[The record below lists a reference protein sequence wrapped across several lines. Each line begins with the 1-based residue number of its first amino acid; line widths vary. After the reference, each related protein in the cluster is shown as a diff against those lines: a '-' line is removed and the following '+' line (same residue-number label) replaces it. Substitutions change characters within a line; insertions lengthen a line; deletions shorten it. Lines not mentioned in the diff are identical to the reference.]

1 MTEVVVRSRDGLAQE
16 VEARGH
22 RLVADEP
29 REAGGS
35 DAGLTPYELLLA
47 ALGACTSMTIRLY
60 ARRKGWPVTGVEVRL
75 RHDRIHAEDCADCET
90 ESGYLDRVRKEILVR
105 GELTQEELRR
115 LAEIARRCPV
125 NQTFSR
131 EVVIEDAMIET

>member
-29 REAGGS
+29 REVGGS
-35 DAGLTPYELLLA
+35 DTGLTPYELLLA

-105 GELTQEELRR
+105 GELTQEQLRR
-115 LAEIARRCPV
+115 LGEIARHCPV

>member
-29 REAGGS
+29 REVGGS
-35 DAGLTPYELLLA
+35 DTGLTPYELLLA

-105 GELTQEELRR
+105 GELTQEQLRR

>member
-35 DAGLTPYELLLA
+35 DTGLTPYELLLA

-105 GELTQEELRR
+105 GELTQEQLRR

-125 NQTFSR
+125 NQTSSR
-131 EVVIEDAMIET
+131 EVVIEDVMIET